1 MNALEILNNF
11 IEEGNPPDELSLEWP
26 DGENAEIRF
35 GWDCG
40 TVLTLPNVNGIY
52 ISVWARF
59 QEFWHWPYIFL
70 SGPGSR
76 SSGSGRKIKN
86 NYLQRRGDG
95 NKSCK
100 NRD

>member
-59 QEFWHWPYIFL
+59 QEFWFWPEDQKRL
-70 SGPGSR
+70 SA
-76 SSGSGRKIKN
+76 
-86 NYLQRRGDG
+86 QERRW
-95 NKSCK
+95 KQK
-100 NRD
+100 R